1 MLHEVGPGLAGGV
14 AGLAGLLSLVRVRSR
29 DTVAASDW
37 PAHLGDGLPRRR
49 GPRGLGR
56 ARGDLPQHRG
66 VAVTS
71 HLEEANYIL
80 LGIIKSLI

>member
-1 MLHEVGPGLAGGV
+1 MLHEAGWLGLAGGL

-29 DTVAASDW
+29 DIVAASDW
-37 PAHLGDGLPRRR
+37 PAHLGDGLPRPR

-71 HLEEANYIL
+71 HLEEANYY
-80 LGIIKSLI
+80 LI